1 MYNSYMIT
9 LILKSKGITAERSA
23 RRLENDDDPSIDYL
37 QTALCMPKVKSDGVD
52 STTAVI
58 KASNDLAGR

>member
-1 MYNSYMIT
+1 MYNSHMVT

-23 RRLENDDDPSIDYL
+23 RRSENDDDPSIDYL

-52 STTAVI
+52 STTAV
-58 KASNDLAGR
+58 